1 MTKINTKINIAI
13 FFIFQCSKSIGSFLE
28 VFIWSMREKS
38 NIKEKKV
45 KGFAFQ
51 LQKKKLILMLMN
63 FSSSGDFNGSNFFLE
78 SLDS

>member
-1 MTKINTKINIAI
+1 
-13 FFIFQCSKSIGSFLE
+13 
-28 VFIWSMREKS
+28 MREKS

-51 LQKKKLILMLMN
+51 LQKKILIFMLMN